1 MSRQYARNDYS
12 LEARAERRVRRKIG
26 FFIHAFVFACV
37 NGGLFMVNQVTGG
50 GAWHMFPLLGWG
62 LGLAIHGLV
71 TFVSLQGEGFRRQML
86 QEEIARMRR
95 LEQ

>member
-1 MSRQYARNDYS
+1 MSRHYDRNDQS
-12 LEARAERRVRRKIG
+12 IEARAERRVRRKIG

-37 NGGLFMVNQVTGG
+37 NGGLFVANQVTGG

-62 LGLAIHGLV
+62 FGLAIHGLV
-71 TFVSLQGEGFRRQML
+71 TFVSLQGEGYRRQML